1 MKASWKSAGRGRQI
15 VLHVAFMLHGV
26 AGRFWKWPEN
36 NENKL
41 QHVQHEDG
49 EARNK
54 PLN

>member
-1 MKASWKSAGRGRQI
+1 
-15 VLHVAFMLHGV
+15 MLHGA

-49 EARNK
+49 EPRKPSHWVICVLLENK
-54 PLN
+54 PK